1 MSLLLIPVYLVL
13 LALGAKATWKLVLNI
28 LSGSGNDIFS
38 IEGIVFSV
46 ILFIILFLSIG
57 PIMGIVTAVKYII
70 LKSSK

>member
-1 MSLLLIPVYLVL
+1 MFLLLIPVYIVL
-13 LALGAKATWKLVLNI
+13 LVLGAKATWKLVMNI

-46 ILFIILFLSIG
+46 IICIIPFLLIG

-70 LKSSK
+70 LRSSK